1 MGEKNSASCFLY
13 SHSPQSRDI
22 DCFSF
27 IFTVALPK
35 VQYFNITQQSYIFYV
50 MISKTEQQ

>member
-1 MGEKNSASCFLY
+1 MGEKISASCYLY
-13 SHSPQSRDI
+13 SHSPQSRHI

-35 VQYFNITQQSYIFYV
+35 VQYFNITQQSYVFYV
-50 MISKTEQQ
+50 MFSKIEQQ